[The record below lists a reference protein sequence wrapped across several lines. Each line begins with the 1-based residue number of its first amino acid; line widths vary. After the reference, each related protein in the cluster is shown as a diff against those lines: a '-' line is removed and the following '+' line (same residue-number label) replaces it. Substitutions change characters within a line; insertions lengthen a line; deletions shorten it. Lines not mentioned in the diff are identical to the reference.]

1 MSQQGNDRHMQVKRA
16 QANRFLYHANTLF
29 VRVDERHVVVYESLS
44 TGLECRRFRIGGA
57 ESSFFC

>member
-1 MSQQGNDRHMQVKRA
+1 MQVKRA